1 MMATLVIYAMEQRD
15 VVILDVPGYFLQ
27 TAIPVDKFLLMRI
40 RYEFVDAIYEVN
52 PE

>member
-1 MMATLVIYAMEQRD
+1 MATLVIYAMKQRD

-27 TAIPVDKFLLMRI
+27 AAIPVDKFLLMRI

>member
-1 MMATLVIYAMEQRD
+1 MMATLVIYAMKQRD

-27 TAIPVDKFLLMRI
+27 TAIPADKFLLMRI